1 MASNKICDVPP
12 FRKIPLCLT
21 HGLISHQLRMEDT
34 DGLMKVGDP
43 QLGMFYQC
51 LVLMA

>member
-1 MASNKICDVPP
+1 VASNKMCDVPP
-12 FRKIPLCLT
+12 FRQIPLCLT
-21 HGLISHQLRMEDT
+21 YVLIPHQLRMEDT
-34 DGLMKVGDP
+34 GGLMKVGDP